1 MAEGTATRGLT
12 YADLEL
18 FPDDGLRREIIDGE
32 LFVTAAPALRH
43 QRAVARLTAIF
54 LAYIDAH
61 GGDAFP
67 APTDVY
73 LADDTVVEPDVV
85 LVLAANLDRLEE
97 KFVRSAPDLV
107 VEVSSPSTRRVDLVR
122 KREAYE
128 RFGIAEYWFVD
139 LDGDR
144 IEQFILADG
153 RYGSPT
159 VIERGG
165 IVRSHVAAGL
175 TVEVVDVVGRG
186 DPT

>member
-1 MAEGTATRGLT
+1 MSGLT
-12 YADLEL
+12 YADLEH
-18 FPDDGLRREIIDGE
+18 FPDDGLRREIIDGD
-32 LFVTAAPALRH
+32 LVVTPAPALRH
-43 QRAVARLTAIF
+43 QRAVARLTALF
-54 LAYIDAH
+54 LAYVDVH

-128 RFGIAEYWFVD
+128 RFGVPEYWFVD
-139 LDGDR
+139 LDADR
-144 IEQFILADG
+144 IDQFVMVADG
-153 RYGSPT
+153 YGPPT

-165 IVRSHVAAGL
+165 AVHSMVAAGL
-175 TVEVVDVVGRG
+175 VVEVDEVVGVA
-186 DPT
+186 T